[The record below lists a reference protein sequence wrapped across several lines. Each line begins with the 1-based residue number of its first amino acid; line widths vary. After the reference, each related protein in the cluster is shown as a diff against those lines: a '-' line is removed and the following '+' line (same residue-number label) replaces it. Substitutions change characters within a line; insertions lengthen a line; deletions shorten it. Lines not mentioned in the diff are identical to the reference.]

1 MAVARHSCAKCQK
14 PAKNYIEKFVKLT
27 DHTCACNDLTSFEY
41 EVHQLTGSGCYLN
54 MQQILKKLVKSL
66 QLNLFLAGFSP
77 LKPLWYVVDRVDG
90 SKFDGFLTVAT
101 SWLSFKCMSAALLS
115 YVSGV
120 WQSGID
126 CFFLSEPE

>member
-1 MAVARHSCAKCQK
+1 MNGK
-14 PAKNYIEKFVKLT
+14 PPAGLILYEN
-27 DHTCACNDLTSFEY
+27 TSFMDFPSFG
-41 EVHQLTGSGCYLN
+41 T
-54 MQQILKKLVKSL
+54 QQTRHTTDS
-66 QLNLFLAGFSP
+66 
-77 LKPLWYVVDRVDG
+77 VDG

-126 CFFLSEPE
+126 CFFLSEPEQR